1 MVVDQM
7 VEVEVQVEARV
18 EVQVDPVM
26 APCLLVQGS
35 SEEAVLEDLTSG
47 MALHD
52 GRSHLFHHTL
62 ET

>member
-1 MVVDQM
+1 M
-7 VEVEVQVEARV
+7 VEVEVQVEVQVEVRV
-18 EVQVDPVM
+18 EVRVDPVM

>member
-1 MVVDQM
+1 MDQTVA
-7 VEVEVQVEARV
+7 VEVQEGVQVEA
-18 EVQVDPVM
+18 QVDPGV

-35 SEEAVLEDLTSG
+35 SEEAVLEALTSG
-47 MALHD
+47 MALRD